1 VGRNTDADMVAEA
14 WRLTRS
20 ATIRGTVSA
29 DEMGLQTLMAT
40 DGYKWQ
46 RMNMNYTVFVE
57 SGAAT
62 RLK

>member
-1 VGRNTDADMVAEA
+1 MVAEA